1 MLRLLTLLI
10 VLFYSRLEA
19 ADFQLSEIPRGKE
32 ITLPDPATTI
42 VSPNHPFFVASTDN
56 GQTLKLSLEG
66 ARKNEKLLIK
76 IYDRNQDN
84 VVHFKLTQLSPV
96 VYTFKGIDNIRI
108 VPKQKGRIKAKIKVE
123 SNRPLTIGH

>member
-1 MLRLLTLLI
+1 MLRLLTILI

-66 ARKNEKLLIK
+66 QEKMKNYLLRFMIEIK
-76 IYDRNQDN
+76 IM
-84 VVHFKLTQLSPV
+84 
-96 VYTFKGIDNIRI
+96 
-108 VPKQKGRIKAKIKVE
+108 
-123 SNRPLTIGH
+123 